1 MESFQLRV
9 ETTQQCNILCFMF
22 YKSVVLDLLMCA
34 CVCDRLD
41 VIVWTDGWIDVS
53 MCARVCVC
61 LFVKQGVWDG
71 GIESN

>member
-1 MESFQLRV
+1 
-9 ETTQQCNILCFMF
+9 MF

-34 CVCDRLD
+34 CECDRLN

-53 MCARVCVC
+53 MCACVCVC
-61 LFVKQGVWDG
+61 LFVKQGVWDE